1 MLRSPSRS
9 RAVLSALALLAAL
22 LEVLF
27 LLLRRFH
34 PFDENIPAVVATSL
48 AATVV
53 YFTAAYLAC
62 RPGAS
67 GRAAL
72 LIVLLAAVAF
82 RVTLLPLPPSLS
94 NDLYRYVWEGNI
106 QLSGHNPYLSP
117 PADPALE
124 ALRTDHY
131 HRFPGKEV
139 LTAYGPTTQ
148 LLFRLTAALGGVL
161 AFKLASV
168 VFDLGTLLLL
178 MGILTSRGLPP
189 ARALLYGW
197 CPLVVL
203 EFAGSGHNDS
213 LPVFLLLLASGL
225 IIGERRSMSI
235 AALAAATMSKWFAG
249 VLAPLFLL
257 RAGWRGLP
265 VFAGVAALLW
275 WPYHTAGWKLL
286 AGAATYGEKWRN
298 NESLYALLLDASGQE
313 ALAAGVA
320 AGVLVGLA
328 LHLAW
333 QRAEPLRATYLLM
346 ATVLLL
352 SPSVFPWYVTW
363 LVPFLCFFPHPA
375 FLLFTGTVLLS
386 YHTLIDFTALGVWR
400 YQPWLVWLEYGPVYA
415 LLVWGWWRGRNKLPG
430 TPSITFNSRAD

>member
-22 LEVLF
+22 LEGLF

-34 PFDENIPAVVATSL
+34 PFDENTPEVVAISL

-53 YFTAAYLAC
+53 YLLAAYLAC

-72 LIVLLAAVAF
+72 LIVLLSAVAF
-82 RVTLLPLPPSLS
+82 RATLLPPSLS
-94 NDLYRYVWEGNI
+94 HDMYRYVWEGNI
-106 QLSGHNPYLSP
+106 QLSGHNPYLSA

-131 HRFPGKEV
+131 HRFPGKNV
-139 LTAYGPTTQ
+139 TTAYGPTTQ

-225 IIGERRSMSI
+225 IIEERRSMSI
-235 AALAAATMSKWFAG
+235 ATLAAASMSKWFAG

-257 RAGWRGLP
+257 RAGWRSLP

-275 WPYHTAGWKLL
+275 WPYRTAEWKLL

-363 LVPFLCFFPHPA
+363 LVPFLCFFPPSGFSA
-375 FLLFTGTVLLS
+375 FHRDGAAQL
-386 YHTLIDFTALGVWR
+386 
-400 YQPWLVWLEYGPVYA
+400 
-415 LLVWGWWRGRNKLPG
+415 
-430 TPSITFNSRAD
+430 SRAN

>member
-1 MLRSPSRS
+1 MLRAPSRS

-27 LLLRRFH
+27 LLLRHFH
-34 PFDENIPAVVATSL
+34 PFDENIPAVVAISL

-62 RPGAS
+62 RAGAS

-106 QLSGHNPYLSP
+106 QLSGHNPYLSL

-124 ALRTDHY
+124 TLRTDHY

-139 LTAYGPTTQ
+139 PTAYGPTTQ

-189 ARALLYGW
+189 
-197 CPLVVL
+197 
-203 EFAGSGHNDS
+203 GS
-213 LPVFLLLLASGL
+213 
-225 IIGERRSMSI
+225 
-235 AALAAATMSKWFAG
+235 
-249 VLAPLFLL
+249 
-257 RAGWRGLP
+257 
-265 VFAGVAALLW
+265 
-275 WPYHTAGWKLL
+275 
-286 AGAATYGEKWRN
+286 
-298 NESLYALLLDASGQE
+298 Q
-313 ALAAGVA
+313 
-320 AGVLVGLA
+320 
-328 LHLAW
+328 
-333 QRAEPLRATYLLM
+333 
-346 ATVLLL
+346 
-352 SPSVFPWYVTW
+352 
-363 LVPFLCFFPHPA
+363 PFLRRLGDAGNSIFS
-375 FLLFTGTVLLS
+375 TRGTTDARPNC
-386 YHTLIDFTALGVWR
+386 HRF
-400 YQPWLVWLEYGPVYA
+400 
-415 LLVWGWWRGRNKLPG
+415 
-430 TPSITFNSRAD
+430 